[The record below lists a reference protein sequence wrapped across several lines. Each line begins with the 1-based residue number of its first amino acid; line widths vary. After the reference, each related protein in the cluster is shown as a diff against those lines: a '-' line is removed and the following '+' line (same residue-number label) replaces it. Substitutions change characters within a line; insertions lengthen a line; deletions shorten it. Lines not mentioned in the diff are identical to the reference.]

1 MSKHSSSGL
10 IRRGGNQRNGIDPIW
25 CAPTLFI
32 VIGGLVALTAASFSG
47 KFQTFVP
54 LTLVSDRAGLVMEDG
69 AKVKLRGVQ
78 IGQVASIGT
87 DVKTARLHLKI

>member
-25 CAPTLFI
+25 WAPTLFI

-47 KFQTFVP
+47 KFRPSSRSRWCPTGR
-54 LTLVSDRAGLVMEDG
+54 DW
-69 AKVKLRGVQ
+69 
-78 IGQVASIGT
+78 
-87 DVKTARLHLKI
+87 